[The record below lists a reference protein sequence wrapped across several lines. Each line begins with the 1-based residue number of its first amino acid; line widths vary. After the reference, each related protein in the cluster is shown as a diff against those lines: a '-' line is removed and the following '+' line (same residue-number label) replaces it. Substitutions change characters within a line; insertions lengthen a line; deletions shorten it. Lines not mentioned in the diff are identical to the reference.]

1 MGKQR
6 DINKIVTPEKVAHFL
21 ALLSECGN
29 VTRSAEESGCHR
41 VQLYRM
47 KREDEEFS
55 AAWEEAAEI
64 GAKRLEDEARRRAVE
79 GWREPVWYQGT
90 EVGAVRKYSDTL
102 LICLLKAHHPEKY
115 ADRTEQKTTLSGGL
129 TVTHELPPEAL
140 DLLRDLGVT
149 TGGDAA

>member
-79 GWREPVWYQGT
+79 GWQEPVWYQGEQT
-90 EVGAVRKYSDTL
+90 GTVTKFSDTL

-115 ADRTEQKTTLSGGL
+115 ADRSKTDTTVNGNLSVDVDVMSSI
-129 TVTHELPPEAL
+129 TKSAL
-140 DLLRDLGVT
+140 DDLLGR
-149 TGGDAA
+149 